1 MDTESSNTISQ
12 TLETEIINGKL
23 LPGSLLQ
30 QEELAERFGVSRQ
43 PIRAALDILSAKG
56 LAEKRPNR
64 TVEVGGLHLG
74 AAEETLAVRKLLEPE
89 ALLGS
94 IDQLTPADLLIAKQ
108 AQERFE
114 IETDSDRLA
123 QHDTDFHL
131 ALYAKCGNRV
141 LLDLIVSLR
150 RLNRRA
156 YLGQPLGSTTRE
168 LCIHAH
174 WQLLDAV
181 SQQDSDRAISLLQEH
196 FDHVKERDK

>member
-1 MDTESSNTISQ
+1 MDSESLNTISR
-12 TLETEIINGKL
+12 TLENEIISGKL

-30 QEELAERFGVSRQ
+30 QEELAERFRVSRQ

-56 LAEKRPNR
+56 LTEKRPNR
-64 TVEVGGLHLG
+64 TVEVRRLHPG
-74 AAEETLAVRKLLEPE
+74 AAEDTLAVRKLLEPE

-94 IDQLTPADLLIAKQ
+94 IDRLTPADLLVAKQ

-114 IETDSDRLA
+114 IETDPDRLA

-131 ALYAKCGNRV
+131 ALYSKCENRV
-141 LLDLIVSLR
+141 LLDLISNLR

-156 YLGQPLGSTTRE
+156 YLGQPLGSAARE
-168 LCIHAH
+168 LCIQAH

-181 SQQDSDRAISLLQEH
+181 TQQDWNRAIALLKEH
-196 FDHVKERDK
+196 FDHIKERDK